1 MMRIRRIELYA
12 AQSVCMHALP
22 AVGEWSW
29 PRAGEAMAVIRD
41 LRPAHERA
49 GQTRVLAIEKLS
61 SALW

>member
-1 MMRIRRIELYA
+1 
-12 AQSVCMHALP
+12 MHALP